1 MLGEADRASR
11 VRNLRNIYLNQILIV
26 EDFIRI
32 LLRGILPDKKCKISS
47 SAEQDQ
53 KEAYTKR
60 TDQRQWRKH
69 RPRRTPYSPKASTLK
84 EVHPMSSIPIWP
96 STHNT
101 TAIQPL
107 PGLGLR
113 NEIDPSTRRKPLAFP
128 LLGLQPFDS

>member
-1 MLGEADRASR
+1 VLGEADRESR
-11 VRNLRNIYLNQILIV
+11 GSKSSKHIFSPNLTV
-26 EDFIRI
+26 EDFIRT
-32 LLRGILPDKKCKISS
+32 LLRAISLLDRNSKIRS

-53 KEAYTKR
+53 MEIYNKR

-69 RPRRTPYSPKASTLK
+69 RARRTPYSPKASTLK
-84 EVHPMSSIPIWP
+84 EVHPKSSIPIWP

-113 NEIDPSTRRKPLAFP
+113 NEIDLSIVESLGPSF
-128 LLGLQPFDS
+128 S